1 MYMLLSI
8 TMSIRQIEG
17 ARYEEL
23 ILMKTA
29 SVSQTRQN
37 LSNFLNL
44 VKDNQQDIIIQNR
57 GEAEV
62 VMIPFADYALLQ
74 EARERKRRQQAIAEL
89 RQIAQ
94 MVGERNADLSTED
107 AQKIADEITREAIHN
122 LTAAH

>member
-1 MYMLLSI
+1 
-8 TMSIRQIEG
+8 
-17 ARYEEL
+17 
-23 ILMKTA
+23 MKTA
-29 SVSQTRQN
+29 SISQTRQN
-37 LSNFLNL
+37 LSNFLTL

-57 GEAEV
+57 GEAEA
-62 VMIPFADYALLQ
+62 VMIPFADYGLLQ

-94 MVGERNADLSTED
+94 MVGERNASLSTED

>member
-1 MYMLLSI
+1 
-8 TMSIRQIEG
+8 
-17 ARYEEL
+17 
-23 ILMKTA
+23 MKTA
-29 SVSQTRQN
+29 SISQTRQN

-57 GEAEV
+57 GEAEA

-94 MVGERNADLSTED
+94 MVGERNASLSTED